1 MNVYEKVLNF
11 SQIYIIIYCEIQP
24 LEVAMIF
31 KQQYTTRWHDTDA
44 NRTVRPTQI
53 LVFMQE
59 TSNFHIKS
67 LGTDLDKLRDEK
79 GLAFILSKIRLALYR
94 PLYAFEDITV
104 ETWTVTSRGFS
115 FNRFFRITRNGELI
129 AAADTTWALIS
140 TRSGELCKVESFD
153 LNFEHEDPIDIG
165 IPARF
170 RVPKTELME
179 YVGERK
185 TGYSDL
191 DYNMHMN
198 NTKYADMLCDFMP
211 YDKIP
216 NIKGISLSYL
226 HEAAFGDTVKIY
238 QLETEGKFDF
248 RTVNEEGKVCL
259 EAEIIL

>member
-1 MNVYEKVLNF
+1 
-11 SQIYIIIYCEIQP
+11 
-24 LEVAMIF
+24 MIF

-44 NRTVRPTQI
+44 NRRVRPTQI

-59 TSNFHIKS
+59 ASNHHIKY
-67 LGTDLDKLRDEK
+67 LGTDLDKLRDEQ

-94 PLYAFEDITV
+94 PLYAFENITV
-104 ETWTVTSRGFS
+104 ETWTVASRGFS
-115 FNRFFRITRNGELI
+115 FNRFFRIMRDDELI

-140 TRSGELCKVESFD
+140 TQSGELCKVNSFE
-153 LNFEHEDPIDIG
+153 LKFEHEEPIDIG
-165 IPARF
+165 VPARF

-179 YVGERK
+179 CIGERK
-185 TGYSDL
+185 TVYSDL

-211 YDKIP
+211 YDLIS

-238 QLETEGKFDF
+238 RSNDDRKFDF
-248 RTVNEEGKVCL
+248 RTVNSDGRVCL